1 MAAGQFVFLT
11 TALIILLYVFN
22 VFIKHHGSFEGFLD
36 LPGRLQGQQRF
47 NDVVDLV
54 NIINPQLPLNST
66 TETKVNQ
73 ATITP
78 GYTGG
83 LPGAFQQ
90 TGSANPPYKIPTA
103 GMGGGLEIARTVCE
117 AVKSTGCDAFDTAKF
132 AASCG
137 ISFDLNGIDSQ
148 GNTHMGGM
156 YISPDDREQLKKD
169 KLPILPTLGTSKQ
182 GLFAGDKEECV
193 VITEQL
199 ACEKNHT
206 IGEKN
211 CTQCFTSGEYNRI
224 DPRAPTVPPKLFI
237 ASSAKKVVVFYAG
250 TTKDITTAGDV
261 IGSVDIAGIKEGSSF
276 TLLAEGDAANLFVA
290 GYLSGDTSS
299 TGQFIVD
306 LKNLATIDT
315 VTNYAP
321 RLAGTRDVQGTRCF
335 VMRPGMGEAILQIRF
350 FLPYSFIA
358 PMEKASV
365 KCSNGPVVSTV
376 ASADFLANDPC
387 YGKNAKPGSYG
398 LPCLQ
403 QLFVSMGGTT
413 SGTGYPKDDATA
425 KKILFGASARSLTE
439 IGNFLYDINVRAAT
453 GKDSTGKSLSI
464 PEWNTASMYCTGTSI
479 ESPCDGQN
487 KQSGPLSRECMM
499 YLYKNSGEGQRDGA
513 TYTLGSNYASKDNDG
528 NIVYCRPE
536 GRLYPAT
543 DAGFD
548 RAKGVGGIAG
558 VKALYDTAHKRA
570 NDNTLSNN
578 ARKDA
583 ILDCYGN
590 TLLHQEPEVY
600 WVGPGYDYT
609 KDQAE
614 GVCKGLGGRVAT
626 LEEVT
631 HAQRGGADWCATGW
645 VSDNPTPAYPIT
657 TQTQGGC
664 GNGSP
669 GIKFYMP
676 PTNKAGVNCFG
687 PKPVGKN
694 SSKVRDFAPGVW
706 LRADATTLPL
716 NSTSQCNWNKSTNGF
731 IEGATAN
738 PNGGGG
744 CFSALSL
751 EAAKAACCSNPGCD
765 GFSFS
770 TDNSGGGCFKQGSSS
785 FRSWPGYDG
794 YRKM

>member
-11 TALIILLYVFN
+11 VALIVLLYIFD
-22 VFIKHHGSFEGFLD
+22 VFIKNNGSFEGFLD

-66 TETKVNQ
+66 TETQVNQ

-90 TGSANPPYKIPTA
+90 TGSVNEPYKIPIS
-103 GMGGGLEIARTVCE
+103 GIGGGLEIARTVCE
-117 AVKSTGCDAFDTAKF
+117 VVKGTGCEAFDTAKF

-137 ISFDLNGIDSQ
+137 ISFDLQGVDSQ
-148 GNTHMGGM
+148 GNAHIGGM
-156 YISPDDREQLKKD
+156 YVSPDDREQLKKD
-169 KLPILPTLGTSKQ
+169 KLPMLPTLGTSKQ
-182 GLFAGDKEECV
+182 GVFAGDKEECV

-199 ACEKNHT
+199 ACERNHT
-206 IGEKN
+206 IGIKN

-224 DPRAPTVPPKLFI
+224 DPRTPYVPPKLFV
-237 ASSAKKVVVFYAG
+237 ASNAKKVVVFYAG

-261 IGSVDIAGIKEGSSF
+261 VGSVDIAGMKEGDNF

-299 TGQFIVD
+299 TGQFLVD

-321 RLAGTRDVQGTRCF
+321 RLAGIRDVQGTRCF
-335 VMRPGMGEAILQIRF
+335 VMRPGMGNAILQIRF

-358 PMEKASV
+358 PMEKASL

-403 QLFVSMGGTT
+403 QLFIGMGGTT
-413 SGTGYPKDDATA
+413 KGTGYPKDDATA
-425 KKILFGASARSLTE
+425 KTILFGTRARSLVD
-439 IGNFLYDINVRAAT
+439 IGSFLYDMNVRASM
-453 GKDSTGKSLSI
+453 GKDSEGKSLSI
-464 PEWNTASMYCTGTSI
+464 PDWNTASMYCTGTPI

-487 KQSGPLSRECMM
+487 KETGPLSRDCVM
-499 YLYKNSGEGQRDGA
+499 YLYKNGGEGQRDGS
-513 TYTLGSNYASKDNDG
+513 TYTLGPNYASKDNEG
-528 NIVYCRPE
+528 KLIYCRPE

-543 DAGFD
+543 DAGFA
-548 RAKGVGGIAG
+548 RAVGGVAA
-558 VKALYDTAHKRA
+558 VKTLYDTAHKKA
-570 NDNTLSNN
+570 NDNTLPNGV
-578 ARKDA
+578 RKEA
-583 ILDCYGN
+583 ILDCYGDS
-590 TLLHQEPEVY
+590 LMRQEPEVY

-614 GVCKGLGGRVAT
+614 GVCRALGGRVAT
-626 LEEVT
+626 FNELT
-631 HAQRGGADWCATGW
+631 SAQRSGADWCATGW
-645 VSDNPTPAYPIT
+645 VADNLTPAYPIT
-657 TQTQGGC
+657 TQTGGGC

-669 GIKFYMP
+669 GIKFYAP
-676 PTNKAGVNCFG
+676 PNNKAGVNCFG
-687 PKPVGKN
+687 PKPNAKA

-706 LRADATTLPL
+706 LQVDAFL
-716 NSTSQCNWNKSTNGF
+716 K
-731 IEGATAN
+731 
-738 PNGGGG
+738 
-744 CFSALSL
+744 
-751 EAAKAACCSNPGCD
+751 
-765 GFSFS
+765 
-770 TDNSGGGCFKQGSSS
+770 
-785 FRSWPGYDG
+785 
-794 YRKM
+794 